1 MTKKKSSELPP
12 MPQASSDS
20 GKYARLLLDKKPHCR
35 PCAKKKLGISDSLAQ
50 GAGVK
55 PLRERYGW
63 DLPSA
68 YMDHCKK
75 CKKKTWHDKWTG
87 EIFENSKGD
96 VNLSKKLKQRILE
109 TLGPKDAFGHP
120 ITENVCYEHKSPNQR
135 WKTGEQPHDDDMDE
149 NQIRA
154 TFQLY
159 PDESWNILKDRKGC
173 RICIKSKG
181 RQGRVPV
188 FEVGW
193 PEEVPERGEG
203 SVEGCRGCFWY
214 DTSEYLTRHSLGMDS
229 FMKRI
234 YFESSQILRN
244 LETAERFF
252 SAREH
257 AERRVFR
264 YLVAAS
270 LITGFFM
277 VYFPYP
283 PLGVLIVSY
292 WTTYFFSTNS

>member
-1 MTKKKSSELPP
+1 MCTSRLSL
-12 MPQASSDS
+12 DS
-20 GKYARLLLDKKPHCR
+20 QHTLRSRPGYKVLFHFLEEKGYDVLLSH
-35 PCAKKKLGISDSLAQ
+35 
-50 GAGVK
+50 
-55 PLRERYGW
+55 
-63 DLPSA
+63 
-68 YMDHCKK
+68 
-75 CKKKTWHDKWTG
+75 HDKWTG

-229 FMKRI
+229 FMKRM